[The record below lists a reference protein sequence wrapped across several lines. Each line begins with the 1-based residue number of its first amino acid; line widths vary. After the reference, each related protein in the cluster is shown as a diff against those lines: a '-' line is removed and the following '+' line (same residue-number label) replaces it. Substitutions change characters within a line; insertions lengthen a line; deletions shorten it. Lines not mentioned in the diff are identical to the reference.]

1 MCVNFTNLNKV
12 CPKDCYLLP
21 RIDQLVDSTTGCEIF
36 CFLDAFKGY
45 HQIALDKEDQ
55 EKTSFIT
62 EYDTY
67 CYTTRP
73 FGLKNAGEIYQRL
86 VNKLFKNQI
95 GRNMDVYVDDMLVK
109 SRTQEQFIDD
119 LREIFSVLQSSRM
132 LLNPKKCTFGVRS
145 GKFLGYM
152 IFKYGV
158 RVNPDKVK
166 VSWIW
171 LPPEHKG
178 GPVISWQDDSSEQVP
193 VEVRSCSIAH
203 ITQLPALTSPAQEE
217 TLFIY
222 LAVGKE
228 VISAVLVREKDR
240 VQKPVYY
247 GAEAELT
254 RDTAEAEQA
263 GETVELTQATKA
275 AQAELTRDTIEFEQA
290 GEAAEVTQAIRAAE
304 TEQTRKAAE
313 AEQAGEAAEV
323 GQAGEAARRTTP
335 TWTLFVDGASS
346 KEECGVGLLLT
357 SPTGEELAYALRFD
371 FKASNNESEYETLI
385 AGMVMA
391 QKLGAESIR
400 IYSDSQLIVNQVLG
414 NYEIKKEPLKKYV
427 AKVHELR
434 IQFKLFVVEQVPRS
448 RNKRADALSKLAS
461 TSLGM
466 LNKEVLVVIF
476 RGRAYD
482 QLDAAVI

>member
-193 VEVRSCSIAH
+193 VEVRRDPIHIPSGGKRGDQCSAGSGEGPSPE
-203 ITQLPALTSPAQEE
+203 TRVLCQLS
-217 TLFIY
+217 
-222 LAVGKE
+222 
-228 VISAVLVREKDR
+228 SARSSVK
-240 VQKPVYY
+240 